1 MLVPNIKLPST
12 SARLWTPPSGKPSRD
27 LAAQDLTEF
36 ARAPWLSWAQS
47 ASLPFPEDVSRISYS
62 SPSVSRSG

>member
-1 MLVPNIKLPST
+1 MLPPNLKLPSV
-12 SARLWTPPSGKPSRD
+12 SARLWPPPSTEPSRD

-36 ARAPWLSWAQS
+36 ARAPYLSWAQS
-47 ASLPFPEDVSRISYS
+47 ASLPFPEDVSRISSS